1 MNHPSIPFFS
11 IAFICY
17 STMNP
22 ALHYLVRRI
31 SSVHVVRHNCCS
43 YSQAIRWPLISTIQ
57 NLTVPFIVETCT
69 VFIASFTIFV
79 CSTVYKVTY
88 LQRLRCNVAKPK
100 RSFWEPFNNY
110 SRIECSH
117 VYYSSPSVLSF
128 SMAVQSELPKPI
140 SVARNSNAKAV
151 YSVRPSHRILPIFF
165 IQLNKDVR
173 KFCTGEKLCFF
184 SLQ

>member
-11 IAFICY
+11 LAFICY

-140 SVARNSNAKAV
+140 SVARNSTQKLSIP
-151 YSVRPSHRILPIFF
+151 SVPHT
-165 IQLNKDVR
+165 V
-173 KFCTGEKLCFF
+173 FCRSFLFN
-184 SLQ
+184 LQRRS

>member
-1 MNHPSIPFFS
+1 MNPSIPFFS
-11 IAFICY
+11 IAFILY
-17 STMNP
+17 FTINP

-31 SSVHVVRHNCCS
+31 ISVHVVRHNCCS

-57 NLTVPFIVETCT
+57 NLTVPFNVETCT

-117 VYYSSPSVLSF
+117 VYNSSPECSQFLDGG
-128 SMAVQSELPKPI
+128 PI
-140 SVARNSNAKAV
+140 RIAETHFGCAK
-151 YSVRPSHRILPIFF
+151 
-165 IQLNKDVR
+165 
-173 KFCTGEKLCFF
+173 
-184 SLQ
+184 

>member
-11 IAFICY
+11 LAFICY

-43 YSQAIRWPLISTIQ
+43 YSQANGGRSSLPYKILPLI
-57 NLTVPFIVETCT
+57 IVETCT

-117 VYYSSPSVLSF
+117 VYYSSPVFSVFRWRSN
-128 SMAVQSELPKPI
+128 QNC
-140 SVARNSNAKAV
+140 RNPFGCAK
-151 YSVRPSHRILPIFF
+151 
-165 IQLNKDVR
+165 
-173 KFCTGEKLCFF
+173 
-184 SLQ
+184 